1 MTLRRLALNTPL
13 LTFALVL
20 ALAPACT
27 DGETGS
33 DSESATTSP
42 TTSATSEATDAT
54 SSTGSGSTTSASSGE
69 SETAVDTTTTGDGVS
84 FTEIYEQ
91 IIMPQG
97 CNSGYCHGGGAGGLT
112 MTDEATSYANLV
124 EVDAMSMACSAA
136 VRVVPGA
143 PEESVLWLRARPAAL
158 DEGMPCASKMPEGS
172 EGLSDADGQLLY
184 DWIAGGALD

>member
-1 MTLRRLALNTPL
+1 
-13 LTFALVL
+13 
-20 ALAPACT
+20 
-27 DGETGS
+27 
-33 DSESATTSP
+33 
-42 TTSATSEATDAT
+42 
-54 SSTGSGSTTSASSGE
+54 
-69 SETAVDTTTTGDGVS
+69 
-84 FTEIYEQ
+84 
-91 IIMPQG
+91 
-97 CNSGYCHGGGAGGLT
+97 

>member
-1 MTLRRLALNTPL
+1 
-13 LTFALVL
+13 
-20 ALAPACT
+20 
-27 DGETGS
+27 
-33 DSESATTSP
+33 
-42 TTSATSEATDAT
+42 
-54 SSTGSGSTTSASSGE
+54 
-69 SETAVDTTTTGDGVS
+69 
-84 FTEIYEQ
+84 
-91 IIMPQG
+91 MPQG